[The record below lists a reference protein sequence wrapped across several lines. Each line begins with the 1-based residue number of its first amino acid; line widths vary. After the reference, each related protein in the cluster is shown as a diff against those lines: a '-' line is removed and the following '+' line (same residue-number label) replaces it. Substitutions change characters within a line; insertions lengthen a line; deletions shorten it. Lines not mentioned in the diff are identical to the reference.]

1 MSISQ
6 PPAPIKLIVV
16 DIDGTIAGR
25 NNTVSTAVKAAI
37 RAAIEQGVKVG
48 VATGRMYQSA
58 LRFHQEIGANVPV
71 MAYQGAWIQDPATDR
86 VYRHLQVEPAI
97 AHELIDYFEQ
107 PHLPADLSVHVYV
120 DDKLYVKAVQE
131 DTMEYTQRSSV
142 IAHPVDNLR
151 EVLGTAPTKILAMHP
166 DVDLI
171 DSLLQDLKSIY
182 SRDRL
187 HVTTSIPIFLETT
200 NPAVNKGTAI
210 DLIARELLGI
220 ESSQVMAIGDNYN
233 DVEMLGYAGWGV
245 AMGNAPAAVQAQ
257 ANWVAPSV
265 DEDGVAAAIQR
276 FVLDS

>member
-1 MSISQ
+1 MPAFH

-25 NNTVSTAVKAAI
+25 DNAVAPAVKAAI
-37 RAAIEQGVKVG
+37 REAIDQGIKVG

-71 MAYQGAWIQDPATDR
+71 MAYQGAWIQDPETQQ

-97 AHELIDYFEQ
+97 ARELIDYFEQ
-107 PHLPADLSVHVYV
+107 PHLPEELSVHVYV
-120 DDKLYVKAVQE
+120 DDKLYVKEVQQ
-131 DTMEYTQRSSV
+131 DTEEYIQRSSV
-142 IAHPVDNLR
+142 TPHQVKDLR
-151 EVLGTAPTKILAMHP
+151 EVLGTAPTKILAMHS

-171 DSLLQDLKSIY
+171 ESLLRDLKGRY

-187 HVTTSIPIFLETT
+187 HVTTSVPIFLETT

-220 ESSQVMAIGDNYN
+220 DASEVMAIGDNYN
-233 DVEMLGYAGWGV
+233 DVEMLSYAGWGV
-245 AMGNAPAAVQAQ
+245 AMGNAPPAVQAQ

-265 DEDGVAAAIQR
+265 DKDGVATAIRQ
-276 FVLDS
+276 FVLD